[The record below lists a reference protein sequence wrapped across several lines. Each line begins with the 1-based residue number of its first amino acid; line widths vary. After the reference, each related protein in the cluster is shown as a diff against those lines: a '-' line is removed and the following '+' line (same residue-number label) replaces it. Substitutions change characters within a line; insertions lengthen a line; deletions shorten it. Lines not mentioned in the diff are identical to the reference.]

1 MFGPF
6 WNLYD
11 KTNLSFIFL
20 LKEKYKDLIKNII
33 NKNSWGWNVTHL
45 CTQPI
50 PKNACACM
58 YARSHNPISSSW
70 RARMR
75 QATRSHERTRTPA
88 RISTTRA
95 RMHAY
100 AWHTATIGI
109 YGPATSLATL
119 IWKYVRV
126 RTHFR
131 SKNNDSTKC
140 CMRSAVERRS
150 RARTSKMSMQKKIGT
165 GVNVSESD

>member
-58 YARSHNPISSSW
+58 HARTIQFHHHGVQ
-70 RARMR
+70 ACMR

-88 RISTTRA
+88 RISTTCA
-95 RMHAY
+95 RMHAIQLPSGY
-100 AWHTATIGI
+100 MALPRRWRHWSG
-109 YGPATSLATL
+109 
-119 IWKYVRV
+119 
-126 RTHFR
+126 
-131 SKNNDSTKC
+131 STC
-140 CMRSAVERRS
+140 VC
-150 RARTSKMSMQKKIGT
+150 ARTSAAKTTIRQNVVWGALLSAGAVPGHQKWVCKKKIGT
-165 GVNVSESD
+165 GVFLLILLHSV